1 MNKEIIKDFRALFED
16 IAKTGAFE
24 DDYELYKPKT
34 IPQICASIK
43 KSNNDILISLYGLN
57 EEVTITFLRM
67 AHRVSCLFTM
77 LYISYNEDEL
87 KNTYNETLH
96 ELLYIMPDLMDIART
111 LELYETLIVI
121 DGVQST
127 LKQFQ

>member
-1 MNKEIIKDFRALFED
+1 MNNEITKDFRALFED

-24 DDYELYKPKT
+24 DNYVLYSPKT
-34 IPQICASIK
+34 ITQMCASIK
-43 KSNNDILISLYGLN
+43 KSNNDILITLYGLN
-57 EEVTITFLRM
+57 EEVTITFLRISS
-67 AHRVSCLFTM
+67 RVACLFTM

-96 ELLYIMPDLMDIART
+96 ELLYIIPDLMDIART

-121 DGVQST
+121 DGVQAA

>member
-16 IAKTGAFE
+16 IAKTGAF
-24 DDYELYKPKT
+24 DDNYNLYAPKT
-34 IPQICASIK
+34 IPQICASMK
-43 KSNNDILISLYGLN
+43 KSNNDILITLYGLN
-57 EEVTITFLRM
+57 DDVTITFLRITR
-67 AHRVSCLFTM
+67 RVACLFTM

-96 ELLYIMPDLMDIART
+96 ELLYIIPDLMSIART

-121 DGVQST
+121 DGVQAA